1 MESMDL
7 VETLH
12 LLAEQNLH
20 GLSFLLAYGATW
32 VICGFIWAKA
42 SERTAAIV
50 TLFQGM
56 IAFPVALTIAWSIG
70 AIGADRPVADEI
82 TQLSVLIGT
91 SQLLGLPFLIY
102 LIVKHHYTLVPIAFA
117 GITSMHFVLYSW
129 LYQTPAYIVMAI
141 LISLGTL
148 IAMLAV
154 PSDSRPK
161 AGPVR
166 VCLLTGGL
174 LLVTALFFLLI
185 HLSA

>member
-1 MESMDL
+1 MGSMDL

-12 LLAEQNLH
+12 RLAEQNLH
-20 GLSFLLAYGATW
+20 GLSFLAAYGVTW
-32 VICGFIWAKA
+32 VICGVIWKYA
-42 SERTAAIV
+42 SERTAAFA

-56 IAFPVALTIAWSIG
+56 IAFPAALAIAWSIG
-70 AIGADRPVADEI
+70 AIGAERPVAEEI
-82 TQLSVLIGT
+82 TQLSVLIGV

-102 LIVKHHYTLVPIAFA
+102 LIVKRHYTLVPIAFA

-129 LYQTPAYIVMAI
+129 LYQTPAYIVMAS
-141 LISLGTL
+141 LISVGTL

-154 PSDSRPK
+154 PSDSRSN
-161 AGPVR
+161 AGPTR

-174 LLVTALFFLLI
+174 LLMTALFFLLI